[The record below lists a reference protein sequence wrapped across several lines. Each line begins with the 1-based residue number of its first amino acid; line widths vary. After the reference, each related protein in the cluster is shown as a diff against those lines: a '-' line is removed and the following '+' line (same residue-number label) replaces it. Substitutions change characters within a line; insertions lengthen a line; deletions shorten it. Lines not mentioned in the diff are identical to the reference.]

1 MLTIW
6 GRANSVNVQKVLW
19 CCAELQIPHQRI
31 DAGRGFLDTNT
42 EEYGKLNPNKLI
54 PTIVD
59 GDFVLW
65 ESNVIVRYLAAS
77 YGDNAFYP
85 EDLQTRFHC
94 EQWMDWNATTLWPA
108 IRPIFQLLVRTVPEE
123 RDLSSLDTLRNQAD
137 ATMRVLDQHLE
148 DRQFVG
154 GEMLTVAD
162 IPVGVSAHRW
172 FNLDIERP
180 ELPSLSRWYEEIGK
194 RPAFRAQV
202 MTPLT

>member
-1 MLTIW
+1 MLIIW

-42 EEYGKLNPNKLI
+42 EEYRKLNPNKLI

-108 IRPIFQLLVRTVPEE
+108 IRPIFQLLIRTVPEE

-137 ATMRVLDQHLE
+137 ATMRVLDQHLSRSPKVLQHFSE
-148 DRQFVG
+148 PEVFGGHARLATCLLRRQRQHPGCGIG
-154 GEMLTVAD
+154 G
-162 IPVGVSAHRW
+162 
-172 FNLDIERP
+172 
-180 ELPSLSRWYEEIGK
+180 
-194 RPAFRAQV
+194 
-202 MTPLT
+202 